1 MSRIQSMI
9 IALIHDSHSEC
20 IFFPFNNFN
29 TIVSCIFILS
39 VGIESQFNLV
49 MFSNILRQSS
59 RGLINFTSVSSR
71 PLGVPAFG
79 MNPLITSSP
88 LQSVVGL
95 MQQRF
100 KSRGNTYQPSTRKRK
115 RKLGFLARLRS
126 IGGRKILERRRA
138 KGRWFLSH

>member
-1 MSRIQSMI
+1 
-9 IALIHDSHSEC
+9 
-20 IFFPFNNFN
+20 
-29 TIVSCIFILS
+29 
-39 VGIESQFNLV
+39 

-59 RGLINFTSVSSR
+59 RGLINFTSVSTR
-71 PLGVPAFG
+71 PLGAHIHGV
-79 MNPLITSSP
+79 NPLITVSP

-115 RKLGFLARLRS
+115 RKLGFLARLKS

-138 KGRWFLSH
+138 KGRWFLTH

>member
-1 MSRIQSMI
+1 
-9 IALIHDSHSEC
+9 
-20 IFFPFNNFN
+20 
-29 TIVSCIFILS
+29 
-39 VGIESQFNLV
+39 

-95 MQQRF
+95 MQQDLNQEEIPINLQLEKEREI
-100 KSRGNTYQPSTRKRK
+100 GV
-115 RKLGFLARLRS
+115 LG
-126 IGGRKILERRRA
+126 
-138 KGRWFLSH
+138 

>member
-1 MSRIQSMI
+1 
-9 IALIHDSHSEC
+9 
-20 IFFPFNNFN
+20 
-29 TIVSCIFILS
+29 
-39 VGIESQFNLV
+39 

-100 KSRGNTYQPSTRKRK
+100 KSRGNTYQPSTRK
-115 RKLGFLARLRS
+115 
-126 IGGRKILERRRA
+126 ERENWGSWLDSGPLVVEKYLKEEEQRVD
-138 KGRWFLSH
+138 GS